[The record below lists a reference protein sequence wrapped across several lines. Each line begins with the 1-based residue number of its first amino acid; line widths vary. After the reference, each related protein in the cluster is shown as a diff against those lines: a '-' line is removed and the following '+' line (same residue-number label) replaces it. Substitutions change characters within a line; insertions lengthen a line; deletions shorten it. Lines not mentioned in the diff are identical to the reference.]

1 MSYKIEE
8 IEGVGPKFAVRLA
21 AVGITTTSELLSRC
35 ATPAGRK
42 EVSASAAVRPD
53 LVLKWAN
60 MADLLRLDGMTG
72 QSAELLKKSGVDTVK
87 ELAQRNAANLH
98 AKLTEVNSGR
108 KVALEV
114 PSAEQVAA
122 FVAQAK
128 TLPGALSY

>member
-1 MSYKIEE
+1 MSFKIEE
-8 IEGVGPKFAVRLA
+8 IEGVGPKFATRLA
-21 AVGITTTSELLSRC
+21 AIGVTTTAELLARC

-42 EVSASAAVRPD
+42 DVATSAAVRPD

-60 MADLLRLDGMTG
+60 MADLLRLDGMNG

-98 AKLTEVNSGR
+98 AKLIEVNSGR

>member
-8 IEGVGPKFAVRLA
+8 IEGVGPKFAIRLSA
-21 AVGITTTSELLSRC
+21 AGVNTTGELLARC

-42 EVSASAAVRPD
+42 ELAAAAEIRPD

-60 MADLLRLDGMTG
+60 MADLLRIDGMSG

-98 AKLTEVNSGR
+98 AKITEVNSGR

-122 FVAQAK
+122 FVAIAK

>member
-8 IEGVGPKFAVRLA
+8 IEGVGPKFAVRLSA
-21 AVGITTTSELLSRC
+21 AGVNTTGELLARC
-35 ATPAGRK
+35 GTPAGRK
-42 EVSASAAVRPD
+42 ELAAAAEIRPD
-53 LVLKWAN
+53 LVLKWSN
-60 MADLLRLDGMTG
+60 MADLLRIDGMSG

-98 AKLTEVNSGR
+98 AKITEVNSGR

-122 FVAQAK
+122 FVAIAK

>member
-21 AVGITTTSELLSRC
+21 AAGVTTTGELLARC

-42 EVSASAAVRPD
+42 ELSAAAEIRPD

-60 MADLLRLDGMTG
+60 MADLLRIDGMSG

-98 AKLTEVNSGR
+98 AKITEVNSGR

-122 FVAQAK
+122 FVAFAK